1 MAPFFQ
7 QARQGFKW
15 SKRASGF
22 DTPRACG
29 AALDASATD
38 FGHRRGRAR
47 LSALASLRK
56 LAQTRTSLAKRAGA
70 GSVS

>member
-1 MAPFFQ
+1 MAPFSQ

-22 DTPRACG
+22 DMPRACG
-29 AALDASATD
+29 ASLDASAID
-38 FGHRRGRAR
+38 FGHRRGRAGV
-47 LSALASLRK
+47 SALASFVK
-56 LAQTRTSLAKRAGA
+56 LAQTRTSLAERAGA